1 MGLAYNGT
9 VNTTRTGLNCKNR
22 YVISMNSPTQTEHH
36 NYCRNPDDDPNGPW
50 CFTTDPDVLWEECSI
65 PLCDDITT
73 KPECVNY
80 TGTVS
85 TTDTGRTCQYWSRR
99 YPHVHDFTT
108 KLANQHNY
116 CRNPDNEPLGPWC
129 YTTDSETRWEYCTV
143 PFCDGITISPK
154 PEQNC
159 RMNQQGKNYNGKINK
174 TRFGQKCQAWKSLV
188 PNKHPFAVKLAD
200 DEDYCRNPDTELYGP
215 WCYTTDPGT
224 RWEYCDVPY
233 CEGADN
239 PSKENWKYG
248 WQGFEDSYYSIQYTE
263 KSWVDAKDFCKT
275 NLGAYLAEITTPEE
289 NDFLMNLLPK
299 PTADNSIEVWLGA
312 RDLKREREFTWDNSA
327 TYLDYT
333 DWGPNEPNGD
343 DWYFEDCLA
352 THLYRDGKLHWNDR
366 SCAARN
372 FFVCEKSV
380 STAG

>member
-1 MGLAYNGT
+1 
-9 VNTTRTGLNCKNR
+9 
-22 YVISMNSPTQTEHH
+22 
-36 NYCRNPDDDPNGPW
+36 
-50 CFTTDPDVLWEECSI
+50 
-65 PLCDDITT
+65 
-73 KPECVNY
+73 
-80 TGTVS
+80 
-85 TTDTGRTCQYWSRR
+85 
-99 YPHVHDFTT
+99 
-108 KLANQHNY
+108 
-116 CRNPDNEPLGPWC
+116 
-129 YTTDSETRWEYCTV
+129 
-143 PFCDGITISPK
+143 
-154 PEQNC
+154 
-159 RMNQQGKNYNGKINK
+159 MNQQGKNYTGKINK
-174 TRFGQKCQAWKSLV
+174 TRFGQKCQAWKSLA

-224 RWEYCDVPY
+224 RWEYCNVPY

-239 PSKENWKYG
+239 PSKDNWKYG

-366 SCAARN
+366 SCAARI
-372 FFVCEKSV
+372 FFVCEKR
-380 STAG
+380 